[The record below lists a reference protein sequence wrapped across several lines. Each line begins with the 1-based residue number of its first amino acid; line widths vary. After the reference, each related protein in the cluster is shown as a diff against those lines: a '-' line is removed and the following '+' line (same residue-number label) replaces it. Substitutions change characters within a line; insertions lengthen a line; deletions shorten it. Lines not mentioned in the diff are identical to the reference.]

1 MGELNHPAEN
11 QRWFWVTQD
20 SGVELMV
27 RWLGVY
33 EAAAVKECKDEFGA
47 YIT

>member
-1 MGELNHPAEN
+1 MCYD
-11 QRWFWVTQD
+11 RKVTQD

-27 RWLGVY
+27 RWLGVS